1 MPTDK
6 NIHDQVGSYML
17 SRLVGDLSRPAGSPK
32 VRSFEHHVCS
42 ILRDKGFEPSQPIA
56 HPLPTRQ
63 FVRDLGVADAT
74 TGGDLVFGRMI
85 DVAAAARPQNALDLA
100 GTPRL
105 ELVGNGPVAFTRWVK
120 ESSLG
125 GWISEGGQAG
135 APDLTVKQV
144 NASPKSSYAS
154 IRVSRRLLQQS
165 AIDVEQSLLQELS
178 AAVRATFEAGFFTG
192 TGSSS
197 QPLGLLNIP
206 GATVNTNPWAGAT
219 PTRAEM
225 VTQVEN
231 YTTNHGRLDRAAW
244 FASSNLIARLL
255 VQEAASGTGIFNL
268 TIEGARPTILGIRV
282 YISEEMPD
290 DQLLLLDPT
299 LLRMV
304 FWGAP
309 AALVDRMTYDTTGD
323 VVLFLY
329 NDSDLIATFP
339 EQVCISKAA

>member
-17 SRLVGDLSRPAGSPK
+17 SRLVGDLARPAGSTK
-32 VRSFEHHVCS
+32 VRSFENHVCS
-42 ILRDKGFEPSQPIA
+42 ILRDKGFRPSQPVA
-56 HPLPTRQ
+56 NPLPTRQ
-63 FVRDLGVADAT
+63 FVRDLGVADAS

-85 DVAAAARPQNALDLA
+85 DVANAARPLNALDLA

-105 ELVGNGPVAFTRWVK
+105 ELVGNGPVAFTRWIK

-135 APDLTVKQV
+135 APNLTVKQV

-154 IRVSRRLLQQS
+154 IRVSRPLLQQAS
-165 AIDVEQSLLQELS
+165 IDVEQSLLREL
-178 AAVRATFEAGFFTG
+178 AAGVRATFENGFFNG

-197 QPLGLLNIP
+197 EPLGLLSNP
-206 GATVNTNPWAGAT
+206 SATVNTNAWAGAT
-219 PTRAEM
+219 PTRAEL
-225 VTQVEN
+225 VAQLQN
-231 YTTNHGRLDRAAW
+231 YTTNYGRLDRAAW

-255 VQEAASGTGIFNL
+255 TQEAASGTGVFNL

-282 YISEEMPD
+282 FISEEMPD
-290 DQLLLLDPT
+290 DQLLLLDPN

-309 AALVDRMTYDTTGD
+309 AALVDRFTYDLSGD

-329 NDSDLIATFP
+329 NDADLVATFP